1 MLRELEEAVQRKF
14 HVRAD
19 VSDTTSVANGWES
32 RLHIS
37 QVWNNIGSILILF
50 IINLIFFKWIYEY
63 HIFEPRRERSEDIV
77 DHEDK
82 AAVKLKPGV
91 NGIRTNNATSS

>member
-1 MLRELEEAVQRKF
+1 M
-14 HVRAD
+14 
-19 VSDTTSVANGWES
+19 
-32 RLHIS
+32 
-37 QVWNNIGSILILF
+37 NI
-50 IINLIFFKWIYEY
+50 IYLN
-63 HIFEPRRERSEDIV
+63 RGERSEDIV